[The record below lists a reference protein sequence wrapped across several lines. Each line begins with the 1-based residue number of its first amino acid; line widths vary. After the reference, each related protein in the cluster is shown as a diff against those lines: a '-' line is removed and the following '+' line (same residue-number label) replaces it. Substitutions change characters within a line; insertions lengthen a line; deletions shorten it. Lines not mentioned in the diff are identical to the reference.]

1 MNRFCKSC
9 DEVTIDQALR
19 CQYCIGTGQGE
30 TTEGV
35 TLADAA
41 GAINIQEGVLV
52 A

>member
-9 DEVTIDQALR
+9 DEVTIGQALR
-19 CQYCIGTGQGE
+19 CQYCFGTGQGE

-35 TLADAA
+35 SLAEAAQELTLK
-41 GAINIQEGVLV
+41 GLVL